1 MFKAEYL
8 VAISLFTGGWVVG
21 AYGVD
26 MLVYIQS
33 INHALIASLL
43 TILGSVATVVGIGFA
58 YSQWRRSRIDDIQS
72 RLAQIAVDRVRNMFD
87 YICFQADLPA
97 VVEISKRRFR
107 ITDAVLGHQGTLY
120 VKKLVKLNKS
130 DNAKNI
136 YSLWAQSFYVNEEF
150 GNDEA
155 LSISKIM
162 NEVTEKLR
170 DI

>member
-8 VAISLFTGGWVVG
+8 VAISLFAGGWVVG

-33 INHALIASLL
+33 MNLALIASLL

-87 YICFQADLPA
+87 YICFQADLLPLL
-97 VVEISKRRFR
+97 R
-107 ITDAVLGHQGTLY
+107 
-120 VKKLVKLNKS
+120 LVS
-130 DNAKNI
+130 VG
-136 YSLWAQSFYVNEEF
+136 FE
-150 GNDEA
+150 
-155 LSISKIM
+155 
-162 NEVTEKLR
+162 
-170 DI
+170 